1 MQSHTKTAIVLA
13 LGTAVISGV
22 ANFVNKF
29 GLSSSGDPVVYT
41 LVKNGVAALFCI
53 SVVVAVIRR
62 RELKQLRRSDWLKL
76 LLIGGVGGSIPF
88 ILFFTGLAQT
98 TAVSASFIHKS
109 LFLWVALLAVPL
121 LKERI
126 GMLQGVALAL
136 LLVGNGF
143 IGKVT
148 RFGRGEI
155 LIMIATL
162 LWAVETVIIKH
173 VLKNISSWTVAA
185 ARMGIGAVILFGVV
199 AFQGKLDILGDYSL
213 TQWGWTALTGLIL
226 FGYVVTWTAALK
238 RAPVTLVASLLVPA
252 AFITSL
258 CSSLYSG
265 QALTSAE
272 WYGAMFFVVGS
283 VLLFLSYRTVN
294 HIRHDRTQPSHS

>member
-1 MQSHTKTAIVLA
+1 MQSNTKTAVMLA
-13 LGTAVISGV
+13 LGTAVISGM

-29 GLSSSGDPVVYT
+29 GLNASSDPVVYT
-41 LVKNGVAALFCI
+41 LAKNGIAALFCI
-53 SVVVAVIRR
+53 SVMVVVVRR
-62 RELKQLRRSDWLKL
+62 HELKELRRNDWLKL

-121 LKERI
+121 LKERV

-148 RFGRGEI
+148 SFGRGEMLI
-155 LIMIATL
+155 LIATL

-173 VLKNISSWTVAA
+173 VLKNVSSWTVAA
-185 ARMGIGAVILFGVV
+185 ARMGIGAIILFGVV
-199 AFQGKLDILGDYSL
+199 AFQGKLDIVGGYSL
-213 TQWGWTALTGLIL
+213 TQLGWTVLTGLIL

-238 RAPVTLVASLLVPA
+238 RAPATLVASLLVPA

-265 QALTSAE
+265 KALTAGE
-272 WYGAMFFVVGS
+272 WFGAAFFVAGCA
-283 VLLFLSYRTVN
+283 LFIFSHRIVN
-294 HIRHDRTQPSHS
+294 RIWHDRTQPSHS